1 MSGDQPELSTL
12 RHSASHI
19 LAAAVK
25 HLYPEAKLAIG
36 PAIADGFYYDFD
48 FSSGGADAER
58 PALSAVEGSRSVA
71 ISDKDLPAIEKEMQK
86 IIKQNPQFTRRTVSK
101 AEAEKLLKD
110 EPYKLE
116 LLAELTDGEI
126 SFYDSGDFSDLCA
139 GPHVV
144 KAAQIKAVKLLKTAG
159 AYWRGSEKNKMLT
172 RIYGT
177 AFSSKEELENYLHVQ
192 EEALKRDHRKLGKE
206 LDLFSFHDEGL
217 GFPFFHSKGM
227 ILWNTLLDFWREK
240 HRKYGYGET
249 KTPALLSRALWE
261 KSGHWFN
268 YRENMYTTQIDE
280 QDFVIK
286 PMNCPGGILL
296 YGETQHSYR
305 ELPIRSAEIGLVH
318 RHEKS
323 GVLSGLFRVRAFH
336 QDDAHIFM
344 TETQITAEILNVLR
358 LIDEVY
364 SIFGLSYH
372 LELSTRPAK
381 SVGSDEAWARSEQA
395 LVEALQ
401 AAGKTYKVNP
411 GDGAFYGPKID
422 IHIKDALGRTWQCG
436 TIQLDMNLPELFDL
450 SYIGPD
456 DEKHRPVMIHRV
468 VYGSLERFLGIL
480 IEHYA
485 GKFPAWLAPVQV
497 KILTISEK
505 HHEPAQKLFDQL
517 TVSGIR
523 AELDTR
529 SEKIGYKI
537 RQAQMEKVV
546 YMAVLGDKE
555 CAENTLSV
563 RDREGKSETFLADVF
578 ISKLRQEIQA
588 RK

>member
-1 MSGDQPELSTL
+1 MSDDNIELSTL

-25 HLYPEAKLAIG
+25 RLYPDVKLAIG
-36 PAIADGFYYDFD
+36 PAIAEGFYYDFD
-48 FSSGGADAER
+48 FTQ
-58 PALSAVEGSRSVA
+58 P

-86 IIKQNPQFTRRTVSK
+86 IIKQNPHFVKKNISK
-101 AEAEKLLKD
+101 AEAEKLLKG

-139 GPHVV
+139 GPHVE
-144 KAAQIKAVKLLKTAG
+144 KASQIKALKLLKIAG

-177 AFSSKEELENYLHVQ
+177 AFNSKEELENYLYVQ

-206 LDLFSFHDEGL
+206 LGLFSFHDEGL
-217 GFPFFHSKGM
+217 GFPFFHPKGM
-227 ILWNTLLDFWREK
+227 VLWNTLLDFWREK
-240 HRKYGYGET
+240 HCEYGYGEI
-249 KTPALLSRALWE
+249 KTPVILSRALWE
-261 KSGHWFN
+261 RSGHWFN

-280 QDFVIK
+280 QDFAIK

-305 ELPIRSAEIGLVH
+305 ELPVRSAEIGLVH

-344 TETQITAEILNVLR
+344 TEDQILPEIRNVLQ
-358 LIDEVY
+358 LIDEMY
-364 SIFGLSYH
+364 SVFGLAYH
-372 LELSTRPAK
+372 LELSGRPAK
-381 SVGSDEAWARSEQA
+381 SVGTDAAWARSEKA
-395 LVEALQ
+395 LEDALKST
-401 AAGKTYKVNP
+401 GKTYKLNP

-422 IHIKDALGRTWQCG
+422 VHIKDALGRTWQCG

-450 SYIGPD
+450 SYIGQD
-456 DEKHRPVMIHRV
+456 DQKHRPVMIHRV

-485 GKFPAWLAPVQV
+485 GKFPLWLTPVQV

-505 HHEPAQKLFDQL
+505 HNEYAQKLFDRL
-517 TVSGIR
+517 TAEGIR
-523 AELDTR
+523 TELDTR

-537 RQAQMEKVV
+537 RQAQMEKAG

-555 CAENTLSV
+555 CVENTVAV
-563 RDREGKSETFLADVF
+563 RDRDGKSETLQIDAF
-578 ISKLRQEIQA
+578 IGKLLKEI
-588 RK
+588 KDKK

>member
-1 MSGDQPELSTL
+1 MSGDPKPELNTL

-25 HLYPEAKLAIG
+25 HLYPDAKLAIG

-48 FSSGGADAER
+48 FSSDSENAER
-58 PALSAVEGSRSVA
+58 SRSVT

-86 IIKQNPQFTRRTVSK
+86 IIKQNPHFTRRTVSK

-116 LLAELTDGEI
+116 LLADLTDGEI

-139 GPHVV
+139 GPHVE
-144 KAAQIKAVKLLKTAG
+144 KAAQIKAVKLLKIAG

-177 AFSSKEELENYLHVQ
+177 AFASKEELENYLHVQ

-217 GFPFFHSKGM
+217 GFPFFHNKGM

-240 HRKYGYGET
+240 HRKYGYQEI
-249 KTPALLSRALWE
+249 KTPVMLNRALWE

-268 YRENMYTTQIDE
+268 YRENMYTTRIDE
-280 QDFVIK
+280 QDFAIK

-296 YGETQHSYR
+296 YSETQHSYR
-305 ELPIRSAEIGLVH
+305 ELPLRSAEVGLVH

-344 TETQITAEILNVLR
+344 TPEQILPEIQNVLK
-358 LIDEVY
+358 LVEEMY
-364 SIFGLSYH
+364 SVFGLSYH

-381 SVGSDEAWARSEQA
+381 SVGSDEAWALSERA
-395 LVEALQ
+395 LEDALKITGQ
-401 AAGKTYKVNP
+401 EYKVNA

-450 SYIGPD
+450 NYIGQD
-456 DEKHRPVMIHRV
+456 DQKHRPVMIHRV
-468 VYGSLERFLGIL
+468 VYGSMERFLGIL

-485 GKFPAWLAPVQV
+485 GKFPLWLAPTQV

-505 HHEPAQKLFDQL
+505 HSEYARKLFDQL
-517 TVSGIR
+517 SSAGIR
-523 AELDTR
+523 VELDVR
-529 SEKIGYKI
+529 AEKIGKKI
-537 RQAQMEKVV
+537 RDAQLEKVN
-546 YMAVLGDKE
+546 YMAVLGDQE
-555 CAENTLSV
+555 IETQSV
-563 RDREGKSETFLADVF
+563 AARDRDGKSETIKTADF
-578 ISKLRQEIQA
+578 IRKLQQEIQG
-588 RK
+588 RV

>member
-1 MSGDQPELSTL
+1 MSGEQNSSELSTL

-25 HLYPEAKLAIG
+25 RLYPGVSLAIG

-48 FSSGGADAER
+48 FAE
-58 PALSAVEGSRSVA
+58 P
-71 ISDKDLPAIEKEMQK
+71 ISDKDLPAIEKEMRK
-86 IIKQNPQFTRRTVSK
+86 IIKQNPHFTRRTVSK

-116 LLAELTDGEI
+116 LLADLTDGEI

-139 GPHVV
+139 GPHVE
-144 KAAQIKAVKLLKTAG
+144 KASQIKAVKLLKVAG

-177 AFSSKEELENYLHVQ
+177 AFTSPEELENYLQVQ
-192 EEALKRDHRKLGKE
+192 EEALQRDHRKLGKE
-206 LDLFSFHDEGL
+206 LDLFSFHEEGL
-217 GFPFFHSKGM
+217 GFPFFHNKGM

-240 HRKYGYGET
+240 HRKYGYQET
-249 KTPALLSRALWE
+249 KTPVLLNRALWE

-268 YRENMYTTQIDE
+268 YRENMYTTRIDDE
-280 QDFVIK
+280 DFAIK

-305 ELPIRSAEIGLVH
+305 ELPLRSAEIGLVH

-336 QDDAHIFM
+336 QDDAHVFM
-344 TETQITAEILNVLR
+344 TPEQILPEIQNVLK
-358 LIDEVY
+358 LVEEMY
-364 SIFGLSYH
+364 SVFGLSYH
-372 LELSTRPAK
+372 LELSTRPEK
-381 SVGSDEAWARSEQA
+381 SVGSDEAWAHSERA
-395 LVEALQ
+395 LEDALKIT
-401 AAGKTYKVNP
+401 GREYKVNP

-456 DEKHRPVMIHRV
+456 DQKHRPVMIHRV
-468 VYGSLERFLGIL
+468 VYGSMERFLGIL

-485 GKFPAWLAPVQV
+485 GKFPLWLAPVQV
-497 KILTISEK
+497 KILTISDK
-505 HHEPAQKLFDQL
+505 HNEYAQKLFDQL
-517 TVSGIR
+517 TAENIR

-537 RQAQMEKVV
+537 RQAQMEKVG

-563 RDREGKSETFLADVF
+563 RDREGQSETLKTEDF
-578 ISKLRQEIQA
+578 IGKLRQEIRE

>member
-1 MSGDQPELSTL
+1 MSENIIELSTL

-25 HLYPEAKLAIG
+25 RLYPDVKLAIG
-36 PAIADGFYYDFD
+36 PSIADGFYYDFD
-48 FSSGGADAER
+48 FSV
-58 PALSAVEGSRSVA
+58 P

-86 IIKQNPQFTRRTVSK
+86 LIKQNPHFQKKIVSK
-101 AEAEKLLKD
+101 AEAEKILKA

-116 LLAELTDGEI
+116 LLAELKDGEI

-139 GPHVV
+139 GPHIE
-144 KAAQIKAVKLLKTAG
+144 KASQIKAVKLLKIAG

-177 AFSSKEELENYLHVQ
+177 AFNTAEELANYLHIQ

-206 LDLFSFHDEGL
+206 LDLFSFHEEGL
-217 GFPFFHSKGM
+217 GFPFFHQKGM
-227 ILWNTLLDFWREK
+227 VLWNTLLDFWREK
-240 HRKYGYGET
+240 HRKYGYAEI
-249 KTPALLSRALWE
+249 KTPVMLSRTLWE
-261 KSGHWFN
+261 RSGHWFN

-280 QDFVIK
+280 QDFAIK

-296 YGETQHSYR
+296 YSETQHSYR

-344 TETQITAEILNVLR
+344 TEDQILPEIQNVLK
-358 LIDEVY
+358 LIDEMY
-364 SIFGLSYH
+364 SVFGLTYH

-381 SVGSDEAWARSEQA
+381 SVGSAEAWARSEKA
-395 LVEALQ
+395 LEAALK
-401 AAGKTYKVNP
+401 ATGKEYKVNP

-450 SYIGPD
+450 SYIGQD
-456 DEKHRPVMIHRV
+456 DQKHRPVMIHRV
-468 VYGSLERFLGIL
+468 VYGSMERFLGIL

-505 HHEPAQKLFDQL
+505 HSEHAQKLSDRL
-517 TVSGIR
+517 IAEGIR
-523 AELDTR
+523 VELDLR

-537 RQAQMEKVV
+537 RQAQMEKVL

-555 CAENTLSV
+555 CAEDTIAL
-563 RDREGKSETFLADVF
+563 RDREGKSETLRTEDFLA
-578 ISKLRQEIQA
+578 KLKQEIQV
-588 RK
+588 KK

>member
-1 MSGDQPELSTL
+1 MTGEAEQLSTL

-25 HLYPEAKLAIG
+25 HLYPGAKLAIG
-36 PAIADGFYYDFD
+36 PAIAAGFYYDFD
-48 FSSGGADAER
+48 FPE
-58 PALSAVEGSRSVA
+58 P
-71 ISDKDLPAIEKEMQK
+71 ISDKDLPVIEKEMQK
-86 IIKQNPQFTRRTVSK
+86 IIKQNPHFLKKIVSK
-101 AEAEKLLKD
+101 SEAEKLLQN

-116 LLAELTDGEI
+116 LLADLKDGEI

-139 GPHVV
+139 GPHME
-144 KAAQIKAVKLLKTAG
+144 KAAQIKAVKLLKIAG

-177 AFSSKEELENYLHVQ
+177 AFASPAELADYLHIQ
-192 EEALKRDHRKLGKE
+192 EEALKRDHRRLGKE

-217 GFPFFHSKGM
+217 GFPFFHNKGM

-240 HRKYGYGET
+240 HRKYGYQET
-249 KTPALLSRALWE
+249 KTPLILNRALWE

-268 YRENMYTTQIDE
+268 YRENMYTTRIDE
-280 QDFVIK
+280 EDFVIK

-296 YGETQHSYR
+296 YSETQHSYR
-305 ELPIRSAEIGLVH
+305 ELPLRSAEIGLVH

-344 TETQITAEILNVLR
+344 TPEQILPEIQEALKLV
-358 LIDEVY
+358 EEMY
-364 SIFGLSYH
+364 SVFGLSYH
-372 LELSTRPAK
+372 LELSTRPEK
-381 SVGSDEAWARSEQA
+381 FVGSLEAWTRSEQA
-395 LVEALQ
+395 LEAALKS
-401 AAGKTYKVNP
+401 AGKEYKVNP

-450 SYIGPD
+450 SYIGAD
-456 DEKHRPVMIHRV
+456 DQKHRPVMIHRV

-485 GKFPAWLAPVQV
+485 GRFPAWLAPVQV

-505 HHEPAQKLFDQL
+505 HNTRAQELFNQL
-517 TVSGIR
+517 IAEGIR
-523 AELDTR
+523 VELDAR
-529 SEKIGYKI
+529 PEKIGYKI
-537 RQAQMEKVV
+537 RQAQLEKVV

-555 CAENTLSV
+555 CAENTLSI
-563 RDREGKSETFLADVF
+563 RDREGKSETVKTADF
-578 ISKLRQEIQA
+578 IHKLRQEI
-588 RK
+588 RSRI

>member
-1 MSGDQPELSTL
+1 MELSTL

-25 HLYPEAKLAIG
+25 RLYPDVKLAIG
-36 PAIADGFYYDFD
+36 PSIADGFYYDFD
-48 FSSGGADAER
+48 FSA
-58 PALSAVEGSRSVA
+58 P
-71 ISDKDLPAIEKEMQK
+71 ISDKDLPAIEKEMQR
-86 IIKQNPQFTRRTVSK
+86 IIKQNPHFEKKIVSK
-101 AEAEKLLKD
+101 AEAEKLLQT

-139 GPHVV
+139 GPHVE
-144 KAAQIKAVKLLKTAG
+144 KASQIKAVKLLKIAG

-177 AFSSKEELENYLHVQ
+177 AFNSKEELENYLHVQ

-206 LDLFSFHDEGL
+206 LDLFSFHEEGL
-217 GFPFFHSKGM
+217 GFPFFHNKGM

-240 HRKYGYGET
+240 HRKYGYEEV
-249 KTPALLSRALWE
+249 KTPVMLSRTLWE
-261 KSGHWFN
+261 RSRHWFN

-280 QDFVIK
+280 QDFAIK
-286 PMNCPGGILL
+286 PMNCPGGIIL
-296 YGETQHSYR
+296 YAETQHSYR

-344 TETQITAEILNVLR
+344 TEEQILPEIQNVLK
-358 LIDEVY
+358 LVDEMY
-364 SIFGLSYH
+364 SVFGLSYH
-372 LELSTRPAK
+372 LELSTRPEK
-381 SVGSDEAWARSEQA
+381 SVGTDEAWARSEKA
-395 LVEALQ
+395 LEEALKTT
-401 AAGKTYKVNP
+401 GKEYKINP

-450 SYIGPD
+450 SYIGQD
-456 DEKHRPVMIHRV
+456 DQKHRPVMIHRV
-468 VYGSLERFLGIL
+468 VYGSMERFLGIL

-505 HHEPAQKLFDQL
+505 HNEHAQKLFDQL
-517 TVSGIR
+517 AAENIR
-523 AELDTR
+523 AELDMR

-537 RQAQMEKVV
+537 RQAQMEKVL

-555 CAENTLSV
+555 CAENTVAV
-563 RDREGKSETFLADVF
+563 RDREGKSETVPVADF
-578 ISKLRQEIQA
+578 IEKIKLEI
-588 RK
+588 KNKN

>member
-1 MSGDQPELSTL
+1 MSGDPKPELSTL
-12 RHSASHI
+12 RHSVSHI

-25 HLYPEAKLAIG
+25 HLYPNVKLAIG

-48 FSSGGADAER
+48 FSNGNTER
-58 PALSAVEGSRSVA
+58 GQGVT

-86 IIKQNPQFTRRTVSK
+86 IIKQNPHFTRRTVSK

-116 LLAELTDGEI
+116 LLADLTDGEI

-139 GPHVV
+139 GPHVE
-144 KAAQIKAVKLLKTAG
+144 KASQIKAVKLLKVAG

-177 AFSSKEELENYLHVQ
+177 AFASKEELENYLHVQ

-206 LDLFSFHDEGL
+206 LDLFSFHEEGL
-217 GFPFFHSKGM
+217 GFPFFHNKGM

-240 HRKYGYGET
+240 HRKYGYQET
-249 KTPALLSRALWE
+249 KTPVILNRALWE

-268 YRENMYTTQIDE
+268 YRENMYTTRIDE
-280 QDFVIK
+280 QDFAIK

-305 ELPIRSAEIGLVH
+305 ELPLRSAEIGLVH

-344 TETQITAEILNVLR
+344 TPEQILPEIQNVLK
-358 LIDEVY
+358 LVEEMY
-364 SIFGLSYH
+364 SVFGLSYH

-381 SVGSDEAWARSEQA
+381 SVGSDEAWARSEKA
-395 LVEALQ
+395 LEEALKIT
-401 AAGKTYKVNP
+401 GREYKVSP

-422 IHIKDALGRTWQCG
+422 IHIQDALGRTWQCG

-450 SYIGPD
+450 NYIGQD
-456 DEKHRPVMIHRV
+456 DQKHRPVMIHRV

-505 HHEPAQKLFDQL
+505 HNEYAQKLFDQL
-517 TVSGIR
+517 TAEGLR
-523 AELDTR
+523 AELDAR

-537 RQAQMEKVV
+537 RQAQLEKVV

-563 RDREGKSETFLADVF
+563 RDREGQSETLKTDDF
-578 ISKLRQEIQA
+578 IGKLRQEIRD